1 MTDRIFKLMAEYS
14 DLPDRMAEPGRRDA
28 VLELVLYRFER
39 AYKQWQQKYEANS
52 GDFSKLGVNV
62 ELCRLSN
69 HLLQL
74 PYDAPIL
81 NVQRAMRNV
90 ESITGNHEDMDLLT
104 PQVEAALVFLKDE
117 VLEQFKNHQSGSFSR
132 PAMENC
138 LTRLMGKKD
147 RIIAAG
153 RSLEPWEDAILAVV
167 TRWIHRLRRV
177 LYPYKDNVDNDLAL
191 TSFARM
197 TKWEEFRLLHYH
209 AKQKA
214 AVAFVY
220 PAEVL
225 KVPLSAP
232 DGVETHYPAL
242 YRLDVSFQENPEDD
256 LGGALSYPV
265 DLDDRLWVEVNVEP
279 RLYQWKE
286 EGLLWEPLDDTDRR
300 AVSVTFNHLTHDEW
314 QTRFGQEQRQKKLIV
329 NNNCSQQANQPASEQ
344 NIGAVCLTAYLM
356 TPLGPV
362 RSDKKTIALEL
373 PGAV

>member
-132 PAMENC
+132 PGRRPPVRPAQVP
-138 LTRLMGKKD
+138 R
-147 RIIAAG
+147 RAG
-153 RSLEPWEDAILAVV
+153 R
-167 TRWIHRLRRV
+167 
-177 LYPYKDNVDNDLAL
+177 
-191 TSFARM
+191 
-197 TKWEEFRLLHYH
+197 LL
-209 AKQKA
+209 
-214 AVAFVY
+214 
-220 PAEVL
+220 
-225 KVPLSAP
+225 
-232 DGVETHYPAL
+232 
-242 YRLDVSFQENPEDD
+242 
-256 LGGALSYPV
+256 
-265 DLDDRLWVEVNVEP
+265 
-279 RLYQWKE
+279 
-286 EGLLWEPLDDTDRR
+286 
-300 AVSVTFNHLTHDEW
+300 
-314 QTRFGQEQRQKKLIV
+314 
-329 NNNCSQQANQPASEQ
+329 
-344 NIGAVCLTAYLM
+344 
-356 TPLGPV
+356 
-362 RSDKKTIALEL
+362 
-373 PGAV
+373 